1 MVANGG
7 YVRLSRRPTNHSKP
21 GGCRA
26 LDALCRKALEQQEEE
41 EDEAPPPQPAWR
53 YWYSP
58 GWWPSSPPF
67 GHGAVAQRQA
77 RALPSRAPSRSAPGR
92 HRRVASSGMA
102 RIGCDKCI
110 RFPSVRSSTTR
121 FSIAPVDIV
130 AAVGGGGDRAVGE
143 CGLCSICLDRIPLKE
158 TALVKGCDHS
168 YWKTGCYAGC
178 STRAEQHVVIDFT
191 ASWCGPCR
199 IMAPVF
205 ADLAKKFPNV
215 VFLKVDV
222 DDLKGLLTSSSSRIH
237 LREGRRWPRTLSC
250 VAPPDFVEPKT
261 DEQQV
266 KAELGEEKAL
276 PSSSI
281 TPQDAAVDPPAP
293 DRGLNRRIAVLTTLA
308 AVGLFG
314 FQRLQLGGFSLK
326 DLAANAVPY
335 EEVSAS
341 WPLSFDPEEL
351 CAQLYTEHEQIDR

>member
-1 MVANGG
+1 MVDDVDGQAPVVANGG
-7 YVRLSRRPTNHSKP
+7 YVRPSRRPTNHSKP
-21 GGCRA
+21 GGRRA
-26 LDALCRKALEQQEEE
+26 LDALCRKALEQEEEE
-41 EDEAPPPQPAWR
+41 EDEAPPPQPAWQ

-77 RALPSRAPSRSAPGR
+77 RALPSRSAPGR

-110 RFPSVRSSTTR
+110 RFPSLRSSTTR
-121 FSIAPVDIV
+121 FSIAPVDFV
-130 AAVGGGGDRAVGE
+130 APRI
-143 CGLCSICLDRIPLKE
+143 CSSID
-158 TALVKGCDHS
+158 G
-168 YWKTGCYAGC
+168 KTGCYARC
-178 STRAEQHVVIDFT
+178 STRVEQHVVIDYT

-222 DDLKGLLTSSSSRIH
+222 DDLK
-237 LREGRRWPRTLSC
+237 
-250 VAPPDFVEPKT
+250 

-276 PSSSI
+276 PSSSF

-308 AVGLFG
+308 TVGLFG

-326 DLAANAVPY
+326 DLAANVVP
-335 EEVSAS
+335 
-341 WPLSFDPEEL
+341 
-351 CAQLYTEHEQIDR
+351 

>member
-1 MVANGG
+1 MRREGRQQGWVRVYDHELVDPDCKRQATHIVDDVDGQAPVVANGG
-7 YVRLSRRPTNHSKP
+7 YVRPSRRPHPRRTLHEGP
-21 GGCRA
+21 RAAAAGGGRGTSAAAGQVVRVLAGVVALVAALRPRRRRA
-26 LDALCRKALEQQEEE
+26 EAIASSAVAGVGAFGAGKA
-41 EDEAPPPQPAWR
+41 
-53 YWYSP
+53 SP
-58 GWWPSSPPF
+58 GRKF
-67 GHGAVAQRQA
+67 RHGKNRLRQ
-77 RALPSRAPSRSAPGR
+77 
-92 HRRVASSGMA
+92 M
-102 RIGCDKCI
+102 
-110 RFPSVRSSTTR
+110 
-121 FSIAPVDIV
+121 
-130 AAVGGGGDRAVGE
+130 
-143 CGLCSICLDRIPLKE
+143 
-158 TALVKGCDHS
+158 
-168 YWKTGCYAGC
+168 KTECYAGC

-237 LREGRRWPRTLSC
+237 LHEGRRWPRTLSC

-261 DEQQV
+261 VEQQV

-293 DRGLNRRIAVLTTLA
+293 DKGLNRRIVVLTTLA

-351 CAQLYTEHEQIDR
+351 CAQRYTEHEQIDR